1 MIHRQHAVESSYT
14 CEECAESFGSKEELY
29 DLLII
34 LVLTLVVVVMSDQ
47 IQRSHGL
54 YSAGNSEDC

>member
-1 MIHRQHAVESSYT
+1 MNI
-14 CEECAESFGSKEELY
+14 GSRTEY
-29 DLLII
+29 LLII
-34 LVLTLVVVVMSDQ
+34 LVLTLVVVVVSDQ